1 MCLPK
6 EIFPE
11 MAEKATQENTRSLEH
26 IFRREQKL
34 GEVIVVTSGKGGV
47 GKSGTTL
54 RFYEQ
59 GLPMAE
65 QKSRS

>member
-26 IFRREQKL
+26 IFEEDTETWAK
-34 GEVIVVTSGKGGV
+34 
-47 GKSGTTL
+47 
-54 RFYEQ
+54 
-59 GLPMAE
+59 
-65 QKSRS
+65 